1 MTKDERTRLLLPF
14 TQDIDLDALRYA
26 VQLARSCQATLLPL
40 ALIPLSEEQ
49 WAEGPR
55 LEAIEQANDF
65 LEAVKYIAERV
76 GVVLEPHEM
85 STRDVV
91 RSLSVFAQEMMYE
104 AILLFLHHGTTVLL
118 PPEVVHHLLD
128 QAPCT
133 LCLVRLQPTGRT
145 GPVQTLLKW
154 GSGRL
159 RSWRGRRE
167 EVHPLQRHAVPG
179 GQMLI
184 LSNGRMTT
192 HAEQEGKK
200 A

>member
-1 MTKDERTRLLLPF
+1 MKSTRLLLPF

-26 VQLARSCQATLLPL
+26 LQLARSCQATLIPL
-40 ALIPLSEEQ
+40 ALIPLPQEQ

-65 LEAVKYIAERV
+65 LEAVKYIAERI
-76 GVVLEPHEM
+76 GVELEPYEM

-91 RSLSVFAQEMMYE
+91 RSLSVFAQEMMCE

-118 PPEVVHHLLD
+118 PPEVVHGLQD

-133 LCLVRLQPTGRT
+133 LCLVRLQPMDRT

-154 GSGRL
+154 GSDRL
-159 RSWRGRRE
+159 RNWRGRKE
-167 EVHPLQRHAVPG
+167 KVHPLQRHAVPG

-184 LSNGRMTT
+184 LSNGHVTP